1 MVGVIRRF
9 SRRVLALV
17 LGVGVA
23 LGAGFAWFVAVAARP
38 GAATGNADGIV
49 VLTGGAERIETG
61 LRLLAAGRAP
71 RLLVSGVGAGV
82 ELADVARRTGMEPGA
97 LADRVTLGRIAT
109 STRTNATETAEWA
122 ARYRVHDLIVVT
134 ASFHMPRAL
143 VEMRRTL
150 PGVALFPA
158 PVPPV
163 AGREP
168 SLRALGEEYIKWLVA
183 LTGLTSLAP
192 EPRHATGPVG

>member
-1 MVGVIRRF
+1 
-9 SRRVLALV
+9 VLALA
-17 LGVGVA
+17 G
-23 LGAGFAWFVAVAARP
+23 GFAWFLAVATQP
-38 GAATGNADGIV
+38 VATTVNADGIV
-49 VLTGGAERIETG
+49 VLTGGADRIETG
-61 LRLLAAGRAP
+61 LRLLTSGRAP

-109 STRTNATETAEWA
+109 STRTNATETADWV
-122 ARYRVHDLIVVT
+122 ARYRMHDLIVVT

-143 VEMRRTL
+143 VELHRAL

-163 AGREP
+163 AGRVP
-168 SLRALGEEYIKWLVA
+168 SLRVLGEEYFKWLA
-183 LTGLTSLAP
+183 AQAGLTTLAP